1 MGSLRGDDE
10 RAQLPSRVPLEREV
24 KYLKALAETGNA
36 SLAAAYAGVSRDWA
50 YKRRKADAGFD
61 ALCREILAR
70 FRETPPHPSTA
81 HAAGPSLSREGRGAK
96 RRTRVNRDRAGGWS
110 RDKEARFI
118 ARLTETCSV
127 WLAAA
132 EVGLSTVSAYRRRQV
147 RARFAAEW
155 DEALLSGWPPADRPW
170 IESATCFF
178 EGREPPAG
186 NPVRFTSVSEVL
198 EAMKGN
204 RFAPRRR
211 RG

>member
-1 MGSLRGDDE
+1 VRKIPHSRALR
-10 RAQLPSRVPLEREV
+10 
-24 KYLKALAETGNA
+24 YLKALAETGNA

-50 YKRRKADAGFD
+50 YKRRKADAWFD

-70 FRETPPHPSTA
+70 FREMPPHPT
-81 HAAGPSLSREGRGAK
+81 LSREGRGAN
-96 RRTRVNRDRAGGWS
+96 RRTRVNRDRAGGWT

-118 ARLTETCSV
+118 GRLTETYSV

-155 DEALLSGWPPADRPW
+155 DEALLSGWPPADQPW

-186 NPVRFTSVSEVL
+186 NPVRFTSVSQVL